1 MKVLFRLIS
10 FSQEAICG
18 SLIWLTD
25 CSYLVTPDLFP
36 FGFDFLW
43 FSVASVIYSVLDL
56 KDAPWRLQCKS
67 GWRHFYHCMTT
78 ELPKQEWSF
87 VFFHPNSDIYFCS
100 LNNCFLQPSP
110 PKCFPVPAVLNY
122 VK

>member
-56 KDAPWRLQCKS
+56 KDAPWRLHCKS
-67 GWRHFYHCMTT
+67 GWRHFYNCVT
-78 ELPKQEWSF
+78 KQEWSF
-87 VFFHPNSDIYFCS
+87 VFFIPPQFGLYILYCTLILIPCRSGS
-100 LNNCFLQPSP
+100 LNSHEVQYKRPTR
-110 PKCFPVPAVLNY
+110 
-122 VK
+122 